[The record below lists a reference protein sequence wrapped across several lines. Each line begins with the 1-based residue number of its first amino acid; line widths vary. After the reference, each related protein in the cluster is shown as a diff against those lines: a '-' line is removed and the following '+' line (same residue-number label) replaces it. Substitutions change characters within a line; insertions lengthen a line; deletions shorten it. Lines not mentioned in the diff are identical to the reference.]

1 MQETIDKAVRV
12 SPGEAAKRRSAMW
25 RGLTAEVVQF
35 TAEGPF
41 EYGFHAPVHL
51 FIAVDRA
58 VRSGGETVVEGL
70 KPSTRRDFSR
80 TMSFIPAGHGFHG
93 SFNPRVLP
101 RTTYFYIDPKSPLA
115 PPELGFADLDLAPM
129 LFFDDPALWGTAQK
143 LIRLVESGD
152 SGSRLYAESLA
163 SLMMI
168 ELTRLHPA
176 RRRPEPG
183 SAPDR
188 GGLAGWQQRLV
199 CDYLADNLDRDVP
212 LVELAAMARLSVTHF
227 CRAFTRSLGMPPHR
241 YQIHRRIERAKMLL
255 ADQRRSVTEV
265 AMACGFSAPSNFA
278 TIFRR
283 TTGLTPRDYRR
294 GLS

>member
-101 RTTYFYIDPKSPLA
+101 RTTYFPWPRPSS
-115 PPELGFADLDLAPM
+115 
-129 LFFDDPALWGTAQK
+129 ALPTSTWRPCCSST
-143 LIRLVESGD
+143 
-152 SGSRLYAESLA
+152 
-163 SLMMI
+163 
-168 ELTRLHPA
+168 TRRCGA
-176 RRRPEPG
+176 RRR
-183 SAPDR
+183 S
-188 GGLAGWQQRLV
+188 
-199 CDYLADNLDRDVP
+199 
-212 LVELAAMARLSVTHF
+212 
-227 CRAFTRSLGMPPHR
+227 
-241 YQIHRRIERAKMLL
+241 
-255 ADQRRSVTEV
+255 
-265 AMACGFSAPSNFA
+265 
-278 TIFRR
+278 
-283 TTGLTPRDYRR
+283 
-294 GLS
+294 